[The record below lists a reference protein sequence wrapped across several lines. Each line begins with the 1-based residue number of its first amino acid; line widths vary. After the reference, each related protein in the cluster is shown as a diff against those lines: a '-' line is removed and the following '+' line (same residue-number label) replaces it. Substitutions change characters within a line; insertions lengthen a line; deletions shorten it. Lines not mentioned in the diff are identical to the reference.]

1 MYISNRLK
9 LATFCLS
16 FAAITITA
24 CNPVPLSVVASDFSI
39 NGVKGTSTSTSTGS
53 SSTVTGTTT
62 DTSTNTSSS
71 ANKSTA
77 ATTGTGATSGA
88 TITTGATTG
97 TASSAEQS
105 VTIDLTSKEACTDFT
120 KLVAKVVLDEGVKI
134 SPDPAVARDYTSPVT
149 FTVTESYGTKV
160 VYTLTVKGKACAAT
174 AKLPDAR
181 GTVPLTCTPAAIG
194 KTGYSLVFKAC
205 DANDEATY
213 YDETACVRDN
223 QSGLIWEGKTL
234 LGLRAG
240 DEKYNNLDS
249 TSLLQIPANNVPSPA
264 LPARAPTQ
272 AEIDSPNNSIGY
284 KNTVNALKLCGAG
297 NWRMP
302 TKEELQGI
310 RTTGST
316 SGTTTQIDLTWFP
329 NTNLNGYYATSTPF
343 GTQAELSSVVQFGAG
358 TVDNWLRDGTVWDA
372 TKGVALPLR
381 ENSVRLVRSAF

>member
-1 MYISNRLK
+1 MYIFNRLK

-39 NGVKGTSTSTSTGS
+39 NDVKGTSASTTGS
-53 SSTVTGTTT
+53 SSTVTGT
-62 DTSTNTSSS
+62 SSS
-71 ANKSTA
+71 
-77 ATTGTGATSGA
+77 TSK
-88 TITTGATTG
+88 GATTG
-97 TASSAEQS
+97 AVTSTGTATSAEQS

-160 VYTLTVKGKACAAT
+160 VYTLTVKGKACAVT
-174 AKLPDAR
+174 TKLPGAP

-194 KTGYSLVFKAC
+194 KTGYSVVFKAC

-213 YDETACVRDN
+213 YDETECVRDN

-240 DEKYNNLDS
+240 DGKYNNLDS
-249 TSLLQIPANNVPSPA
+249 TSLLQIPANNVPTPA

-284 KNTVNALKLCGAG
+284 KNTVNALKLCGAS

-310 RTTGST
+310 RTAGST
-316 SGTTTQIDLTWFP
+316 TGTTTQIDLTWFP